1 MHSYSE
7 ETVWH
12 ENRALLVLS
21 AERECWMKGRIITY
35 FHAEIQLSALPG
47 LCWIVRSW
55 LRKTTLFL
63 MADEYTGAQLVLR
76 AYTALITTRAF
87 WFVHVTNDSMV
98 EIIGPSLSLCCLP
111 SHVSLRIFTNLL
123 LFIQSFL
130 FLSALLCL
138 LSSYFFIYF
147 VATSMI
153 FHIQPALQSN
163 ISPFDS
169 PIKLVKR
176 PALRMQIDF

>member
-1 MHSYSE
+1 
-7 ETVWH
+7 
-12 ENRALLVLS
+12 
-21 AERECWMKGRIITY
+21 
-35 FHAEIQLSALPG
+35 
-47 LCWIVRSW
+47 
-55 LRKTTLFL
+55 
-63 MADEYTGAQLVLR
+63 
-76 AYTALITTRAF
+76 
-87 WFVHVTNDSMV
+87 MV
-98 EIIGPSLSLCCLP
+98 EIIGPSLSLYCLP

-169 PIKLVKR
+169 RIKLVKR